1 MSVENDY
8 RVQALLADLRQPTV
22 STEAARIAAEYI
34 SNLYDALIH
43 EALCLCCD
51 EVDACHEEC
60 TFSEDCPS
68 DAERMEYVRDALRVP
83 G

>member
-8 RVQALLADLRQPTV
+8 RVQALLADLRQSTV

-34 SNLYDALIH
+34 SNLYDELIVG
-43 EALCLCCD
+43 ARCICCD
-51 EVDACHEEC
+51 EVEECVDEC
-60 TFSEDCPS
+60 TFAEDCPT
-68 DAERMEYVRDALRVP
+68 DAERMEYVRDALRIP